1 MEVIEN
7 IKAEKGKIKEGRKT
21 STQKAVMKVPSKVL
35 FE

>member
-1 MEVIEN
+1 MTEN
-7 IKAEKGKIKEGRKT
+7 MKAEESKVKEGRKT